1 MFLEKDW
8 WIYQIFGLFQT
19 FRKSKILTS
28 QKFFFNFFWF
38 SELILKQVIIT

>member
-19 FRKSKILTS
+19 FRKSKILTRI
-28 QKFFFNFFWF
+28 FFNFFWF

>member
-19 FRKSKILTS
+19 FRKSKILTRI
-28 QKFFFNFFWF
+28 FLTFFWF